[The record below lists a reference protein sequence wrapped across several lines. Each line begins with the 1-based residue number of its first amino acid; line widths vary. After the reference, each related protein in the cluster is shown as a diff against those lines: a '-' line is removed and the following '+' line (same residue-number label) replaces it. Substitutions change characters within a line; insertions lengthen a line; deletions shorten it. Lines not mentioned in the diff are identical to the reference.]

1 MRYPMPPPDD
11 SRSLDELICVAL
23 GDPEDESCWEA
34 VVTLHYRGTR
44 EVLERAAAL
53 CHSGCPN
60 ERQLGA
66 DILGQLGVPERV
78 FPAESVRILLDMLI
92 SERDASVLQSIFV
105 AFSHIGDAAAI
116 DPAIQFASHDDAD
129 VRHAVVLALTSHDDA
144 WAIRKLIELTH
155 DPVAEVRDW
164 ATFALGS
171 QREEVDTHEL
181 REALAARLTDTDEYV
196 RGEALIGLARR
207 KDARAIPAL
216 QTELALSDVN
226 YLAVEAA
233 ELAADPSLLRQLL
246 ELQSWWTIDPP
257 GLEAAIA
264 ACTPAG

>member
-23 GDPEDESCWEA
+23 GDPEDKSCWEA

-44 EVLERAAAL
+44 DVLERAAAL

-66 DILGQLGVPERV
+66 DILGQLGVPDRA

-92 SERDASVLQSIFV
+92 SERDASVLQSIFI

-116 DPAIQFASHDDAD
+116 DPAIHFASHDDAD
-129 VRHAVVLALTSHDDA
+129 VRHAVVMALTSNDDGR
-144 WAIRKLIELTH
+144 AIPTLIELTQ

-164 ATFALGS
+164 ATFALGTR
-171 QREEVDTHEL
+171 REELDTVEL
-181 REALAARLTDTDEYV
+181 REALAARLSDSDEYV
-196 RGEALIGLARR
+196 RGEALVGLARR

-216 QTELALSDVN
+216 QTELARSDVN
-226 YLAVEAA
+226 YLALEAA
-233 ELAADPSLLRQLL
+233 ELAADPRLLHQLE
-246 ELQSWWTIDPP
+246 ELRSRWGIAPP
-257 GLEAAIA
+257 DLEAAIA
-264 ACTPAG
+264 ACTPAS